1 MKEDYMEAEKW
12 MNKLSTEFKTTDD
25 VAGLVNSNSDIMYD
39 GHNYSEKSVPE
50 ALKGFAFSGTTGA
63 VYGPSFQNDTYMMAR
78 IMQSGIMQSDSV
90 KLRHIFLLTKDAA
103 KADSLVAAIH
113 AGGDF
118 AALAKKYS
126 AVKQTAANGGEI
138 GWLTEGMQG
147 VDKDITANAFNKSKN
162 EVFTIKNAQGVQ
174 IMQVEDKTAPR
185 RKVKLAILERKVV
198 PSSKSYSKIYNDA
211 KQFAVDLQADNF
223 DKKAKEKGY
232 VVHPASEILQ
242 SVDKIADIPQ
252 SRQIIRW
259 VFKSSKNDVSDVFD
273 CGTKFVVCMTT
284 EVNKKGYRS
293 VDKVTDQ
300 LKAEIIK
307 YKKAEMMIKNL
318 SAELTKSPSLEGLAT
333 FLKDSVKTA
342 KSVNFASY
350 QFGVAGFEPT
360 VIGKV
365 TVSALGK
372 VSTPIKGNAGI
383 YVVRTSNKQV
393 NPQPFD
399 VKMEKMQLN
408 SRMSYSLPYM
418 IIQDMKDKADIVDNR
433 LNFF

>member
-1 MKEDYMEAEKW
+1 
-12 MNKLSTEFKTTDD
+12 
-25 VAGLVNSNSDIMYD
+25 
-39 GHNYSEKSVPE
+39 
-50 ALKGFAFSGTTGA
+50 
-63 VYGPSFQNDTYMMAR
+63 
-78 IMQSGIMQSDSV
+78 
-90 KLRHIFLLTKDAA
+90 
-103 KADSLVAAIH
+103 
-113 AGGDF
+113 
-118 AALAKKYS
+118 
-126 AVKQTAANGGEI
+126 
-138 GWLTEGMQG
+138 MQG
-147 VDKDITANAFNKSKN
+147 VDKEITAAAFNKSKN

-198 PSSKSYSKIYNDA
+198 PSSKTYSKIYNDA

-223 DKKAKEKGY
+223 ATRAKEKGY
-232 VVHPASEILQ
+232 IVHPASEILQ

-273 CGTKFVVCMTT
+273 CGSKFVVAMTT

-293 VDKVTDQ
+293 VEKVTDQ

-307 YKKAEMMIKNL
+307 DKKAEMMIKNL
-318 SAELTKSPSLEGLAT
+318 SAELAKSPSLEGLAT

-342 KSVNFASY
+342 KTVNFATY
-350 QFGVAGFEPT
+350 QFGAAGFEPS
-360 VIGKV
+360 VIGKA
-365 TVSALGK
+365 SIAGLGK
-372 VSTPIKGNAGI
+372 VSAPIKGNAGV
-383 YVVRTSNKQV
+383 YVIRTANKQE
-393 NPQPFD
+393 NPQPFN

-418 IIQDMKDKADIVDNR
+418 IIQDMKDNADIVDNR